1 MAAFPLPNWL
11 AFLQGSSAQAPWC
24 RTALATETSLQG
36 AVDAVAKQLQG
47 SGPADLALVFASASY
62 ASDLPR
68 LLPLLQS
75 QLKSKQWLGCVGGGV
90 VGTDGAGKPHELEQ
104 APALSVTL
112 LRLPGAELRPFAID
126 TAQLPDLDGPAEPWQ
141 DLLQAPGD
149 ELATMPSMLLL
160 IDPSCPAI
168 NDLIS
173 GLDYACPQ
181 AAKLGGIAGQHSA
194 SHGSL
199 LFSPCPDQP
208 GGVTTGGV
216 RTGGVRTGA
225 VGCLI
230 GGSWRLDPLVAQ
242 GCRPIGPVLEV
253 EQAQRN
259 VVLEVSEGSKR
270 HSPVAALQS
279 ILTSLSAD
287 ERELAKNSLF
297 LGVGRSSFS
306 LAASQTGN
314 SSAFLVRNL
323 IGIDPRNGAVAV
335 AERMRAGQQ
344 VQFQL
349 RDGTTSRQEL
359 RQLLERQRQNQPTP
373 LAAILFACLGRG
385 QGLYGERDG
394 DVSACRQAFADV
406 PIAGA
411 FCNGEIGPIAGS
423 THLHGYT
430 ASWAFLVPHG
440 SDVPV

>member
-1 MAAFPLPNWL
+1 
-11 AFLQGSSAQAPWC
+11 
-24 RTALATETSLQG
+24 
-36 AVDAVAKQLQG
+36 
-47 SGPADLALVFASASY
+47 
-62 ASDLPR
+62 
-68 LLPLLQS
+68 
-75 QLKSKQWLGCVGGGV
+75 
-90 VGTDGAGKPHELEQ
+90 
-104 APALSVTL
+104 
-112 LRLPGAELRPFAID
+112 
-126 TAQLPDLDGPAEPWQ
+126 
-141 DLLQAPGD
+141 
-149 ELATMPSMLLL
+149 MLLL

-199 LFSPCPDQP
+199 LFSHGSDQQ

-216 RTGGVRTGA
+216 KTGA

-297 LGVGRSSFS
+297 LGVGRSSFN
-306 LAASQTGN
+306 LAASQTGT

-440 SDVPV
+440 SDHPA

>member
-1 MAAFPLPNWL
+1 
-11 AFLQGSSAQAPWC
+11 
-24 RTALATETSLQG
+24 
-36 AVDAVAKQLQG
+36 
-47 SGPADLALVFASASY
+47 
-62 ASDLPR
+62 
-68 LLPLLQS
+68 
-75 QLKSKQWLGCVGGGV
+75 
-90 VGTDGAGKPHELEQ
+90 
-104 APALSVTL
+104 
-112 LRLPGAELRPFAID
+112 
-126 TAQLPDLDGPAEPWQ
+126 
-141 DLLQAPGD
+141 
-149 ELATMPSMLLL
+149 MPSMLLL
-160 IDPSCPAI
+160 VDPSCPAI

-199 LFSPCPDQP
+199 LFGQGPDQP
-208 GGVTTGGV
+208 SGVKTGGV
-216 RTGGVRTGA
+216 KTGA

-242 GCRPIGPVLEV
+242 GCRPIGPVLDV

-270 HSPVAALQS
+270 HSPVSALQS

-297 LGVGRSSFS
+297 LGVGRSNFN
-306 LAASQTGN
+306 LDASQTVT

-323 IGIDPRNGAVAV
+323 LGIDPRNGAVAV

-359 RQLLERQRQNQPTP
+359 RQLLKRQRLQQPAP
-373 LAAILFACLGRG
+373 MAALLFACLGRG

-411 FCNGEIGPIAGS
+411 FCNGEIGPVAGS

-440 SDVPV
+440 SDHPA

>member
-1 MAAFPLPNWL
+1 MAAFPLPGWL
-11 AFLQGSSAQAPWC
+11 AFLQGSSAKSPWC
-24 RTALATETSLQG
+24 RTALATEASLQG
-36 AVDAVAKQLQG
+36 AVNAIAKQLHG
-47 SGPADLALVFASASY
+47 SGPADLALVFAAASY

-75 QLKSKQWLGCVGGGV
+75 QLKAQHWLGCVGGGV
-90 VGTDGAGKPHELEQ
+90 VGSDPAGKPHELEH

-112 LRLPGAELRPFAID
+112 LRLPGAELHPFAID

-141 DLLQAPGD
+141 DLLQAPRD
-149 ELATMPSMLLL
+149 ELAAMPSMLLL

-199 LFSPCPDQP
+199 LFSQGPGHQ
-208 GGVTTGGV
+208 GGVTGGGVKTGGV
-216 RTGGVRTGA
+216 KTGA

-306 LAASQTGN
+306 LEASQNGN

-323 IGIDPRNGAVAV
+323 LGIDPRNGAVAV
-335 AERMRAGQQ
+335 AERMRVGQQ

-359 RQLLERQRQNQPTP
+359 RQLLERQQLQQPAP
-373 LAAILFACLGRG
+373 LAALVFACRGRG

-394 DVSACRQAFADV
+394 DVSACRQTFADV

-411 FCNGEIGPIAGS
+411 FCNGEIGPVAGS

-440 SDVPV
+440 NNLPA

>member
-216 RTGGVRTGA
+216 TTGA

>member
-1 MAAFPLPNWL
+1 
-11 AFLQGSSAQAPWC
+11 
-24 RTALATETSLQG
+24 
-36 AVDAVAKQLQG
+36 
-47 SGPADLALVFASASY
+47 LALVFASASY

-149 ELATMPSMLLL
+149 ELAAMPSMLLL

-216 RTGGVRTGA
+216 TTGA

-359 RQLLERQRQNQPTP
+359 RQLLERQRQQQPTP

>member
-1 MAAFPLPNWL
+1 MAAFPLPSWL
-11 AFLQGSSAQAPWC
+11 AFLQGSSAKAPWC
-24 RTALATETSLQG
+24 RTALATEASLQG
-36 AVDAVAKQLQG
+36 AVDTIAKQLQG

-62 ASDLPR
+62 ASDLQR
-68 LLPLLQS
+68 LLPLLQI
-75 QLKSKQWLGCVGGGV
+75 QLKSKHWLGCVGGGV
-90 VGTDGAGKPHELEQ
+90 VGTDVAGKPHELEH

-126 TAQLPDLDGPAEPWQ
+126 TAELPDLDGPAEPWQ
-141 DLLQAPGD
+141 QLLQAPGD
-149 ELATMPSMLLL
+149 ELAAMPSMLLL

-199 LFSPCPDQP
+199 LFSHGPDQQ
-208 GGVTTGGV
+208 GGVT
-216 RTGGVRTGA
+216 TGA

-270 HSPVAALQS
+270 RSPVAALQS
-279 ILTSLSAD
+279 ILTSLSPD

-297 LGVGRSSFS
+297 LGVGRSSFNQ
-306 LAASQTGN
+306 AASQTGN

-359 RQLLERQRQNQPTP
+359 RQLLERQRLQQPAP
-373 LAAILFACLGRG
+373 LAALVFACLGRG

-394 DVSACRQAFADV
+394 DVSTCRQAFADV

-411 FCNGEIGPIAGS
+411 FCNGEIGPVAGS

-430 ASWAFLVPHG
+430 ASWAFLVPHE
-440 SDVPV
+440 SDHPA